1 VSIAADSRSV
11 TEPKEW
17 QMNLPHH
24 QQGLGFAGWMLL
36 ILVFGFALSVAMKL
50 VPLYMDNSTI
60 VGVLEGVGE
69 EEGMAAKRAQDI
81 EKIVQARFHV
91 NNIRDFDYAKNINVV
106 RDNRGA
112 KIVLDYEVRMP
123 MVANLDLVASFN
135 KTVDLRD

>member
-1 VSIAADSRSV
+1 
-11 TEPKEW
+11 
-17 QMNLPHH
+17 MNLPHH

-81 EKIVQARFHV
+81 EKIEIGRAHV
-91 NNIRDFDYAKNINVV
+91 
-106 RDNRGA
+106 
-112 KIVLDYEVRMP
+112 
-123 MVANLDLVASFN
+123 
-135 KTVDLRD
+135 